1 MSKTYVNRRHTIG
14 VIRPNEAQQV
24 RLRAAAIAAYL
35 NARRQGRAVSAR
47 NPRRKCAIGG
57 RR

>member
-1 MSKTYVNRRHTIG
+1 MSTTYVNRQHTIG
-14 VIRPNEAQQV
+14 VVKPSDAQQA

-35 NARRQGRAVSAR
+35 KARRQGRAVSAR
-47 NPRRKCAIGG
+47 NPRRKCSIGG